1 MSMVEFYY
9 NCLMLDTSYTLE
21 QYIKKYRWYFKKLHP
36 DAQRQIKRL
45 LANYR
50 VKEQEL
56 YN

>member
-1 MSMVEFYY
+1 MVEFYY
-9 NCLMLDTSYTLE
+9 NCLMLALE

-50 VKEQEL
+50 AKEQEL